1 MPKTLRCSIVTPSES
16 VFDGEVAYV
25 SYQAWDGQQG
35 IMVEQS
41 PILAKLGIGS
51 LRLDFTEGESRWY
64 LLDGGFTQAGDGIL
78 TLLTENALAADSISL
93 EEAKAELAEAAARVT
108 ISGEDRS
115 RVDHDYQLALAKKSM
130 AEMMLGRSGAS

>member
-1 MPKTLRCSIVTPSES
+1 MTKTFRCSIVTPSES

-51 LRLDFTEGESRWY
+51 LRLDLTEGGTRWY
-64 LLDGGFTQAGDGIL
+64 LLDGGFSQVGDGIL
-78 TLLTENALAADSISL
+78 TLLTENAFAADSI
-93 EEAKAELAEAAARVT
+93 
-108 ISGEDRS
+108 
-115 RVDHDYQLALAKKSM
+115 
-130 AEMMLGRSGAS
+130 

>member
-1 MPKTLRCSIVTPSES
+1 MTKFLRCSIVTPSES

-51 LRLDFTEGESRWY
+51 VRLDLTEGGSRWY
-64 LLDGGFTQAGDGIL
+64 LLDGGFSQAGDGIL
-78 TLLTENALAADSISL
+78 TLLTENALAADTLSL

-108 ISGEDRS
+108 VSGEDRT
-115 RVDHDYQLALAKKSM
+115 RVDHDYQLALAKKAM
-130 AEMMLGRSGAS
+130 AEMMSGRSGAS

>member
-1 MPKTLRCSIVTPSES
+1 MTRTLRCSIVTPSES

-35 IMVEQS
+35 IMAEQS

-51 LRLDFTEGESRWY
+51 LRLDLTEGGSRWY
-64 LLDGGFTQAGDGIL
+64 LLDGGFSQAGDGIL
-78 TLLTENALAADSISL
+78 TLLTENALAADSLSL

-108 ISGEDRS
+108 VSGEDRN
-115 RVDHDYQLALAKKSM
+115 RVDHDYQLALAKKAM
-130 AEMMLGRSGAS
+130 AEMMSGRSGSS